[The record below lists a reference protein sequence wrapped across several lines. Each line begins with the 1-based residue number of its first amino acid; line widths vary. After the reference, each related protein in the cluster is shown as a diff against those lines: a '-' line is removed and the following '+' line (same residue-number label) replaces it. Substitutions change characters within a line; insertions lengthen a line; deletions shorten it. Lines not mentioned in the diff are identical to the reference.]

1 MRIVAGQYRG
11 KKLFTPDGKNVR
23 PTSERAR
30 EAIFN
35 ILNSHL
41 CSDYSA
47 VHLAD
52 IFAGTGAFGLEALS
66 RGAATVTL
74 VDKDTSLA
82 AKNAKMF
89 VKEQEKIR
97 IIKADALN
105 LPCVR
110 TKFNMVFMDAPY
122 AKGLTEEVL
131 KQLII
136 KNWLSENSL
145 CIVEIRQDEHIDIP
159 KEYEILDERVYGLAR
174 ILFLD
179 PKIAK

>member
-11 KKLFTPDGKNVR
+11 KKLWTPEGKEVR

-41 CSDYSA
+41 CSDYGA
-47 VHLAD
+47 VRLVD

-66 RGAATVTL
+66 RGAASVTL

-89 VKEQEKIR
+89 VKEQAKIKL
-97 IIKADALN
+97 IKADALN
-105 LPCVR
+105 LPR
-110 TKFNMVFMDAPY
+110 LRDKFNIVFMDAPY

-131 KQLII
+131 KQLLE
-136 KNWLSENSL
+136 KDWLEPNSL
-145 CIVEIRQDEHIDIP
+145 CIVEIKKDEHIDIP
-159 KEYEILDERVYGLAR
+159 QEYELLDERVYGLAR